1 MMISPNNNIPE
12 VDTEDGAQPLTTP
25 LTSFTELLGLDS
37 EAGQVCGPDGYC
49 E

>member
-1 MMISPNNNIPE
+1 MMTAPNNDRDDDAAGNA
-12 VDTEDGAQPLTTP
+12 DQPLTTP
-25 LTSFTELLGLDS
+25 LTSFTDLLGLDG